1 MSSTGPIATLSPRDY
16 DAVLFDMDGVLTQ
29 TASVHATAWKQL
41 FDAFLEQRSAASGWI
56 RSRFHAMLLTTT
68 AALHMARHFHAWC
81 MLG

>member
-16 DAVLFDMDGVLTQ
+16 DAV
-29 TASVHATAWKQL
+29 L